1 MYKPMLQHAISA
13 LQGLTRHQLFIF
25 RAYQTVVVKFIE
37 AGIQPH
43 QANKTRK
50 MVLVIFKF

>member
-1 MYKPMLQHAISA
+1 MYKPMLQHAISTR
-13 LQGLTRHQLFIF
+13 QGLTRHQLFIF
-25 RAYQTVVVKFIE
+25 RAYQTVVVKVIE